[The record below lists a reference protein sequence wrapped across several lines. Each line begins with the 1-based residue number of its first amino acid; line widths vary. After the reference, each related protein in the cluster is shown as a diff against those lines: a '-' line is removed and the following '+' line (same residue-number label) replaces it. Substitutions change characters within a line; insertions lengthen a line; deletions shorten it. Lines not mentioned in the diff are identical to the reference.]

1 MMNGSSGGS
10 CYGMSALIVIA
21 NAGLFPYSDFTANA
35 DCLYEVES
43 PEQNHNVES
52 IITYYHLLQKKDVI
66 LQQYYHVPQRSH
78 KTNIEEIISLVA
90 DNEPVR
96 VSYKQD
102 GWGGHAVIAYDVK
115 YGSWTWNGVTYQG
128 CIETCDPN
136 YSYSLHNQLC
146 IYFNTSTYEW
156 IIPCYD
162 VCSANGAVFRYIGK
176 NVEEINEGG
185 YYSGTSSAVAA
196 DDYIARLNTLTI
208 DENHSVEKVLR
219 IGGQIINLNTPDGE
233 IIPDTFYFASGESK
247 GIPGY
252 LLNDAQAGYRI
263 SQNTAHPMSL
273 SLEYKDSLL
282 KADVTAGTEIIFDE
296 NGYVSVAGEEADYS
310 IRMIYNEDHYYG
322 SWYGIEVNG
331 TGSDNASLEQTPDG
345 YILSSDNLSDVT
357 VSAFNDETSTDF
369 EFSTEYSEVLLY
381 EIDEDTIGAAVDKD
395 GDGTYETTLGTESED
410 TYITGDV
417 DENGSIDIS
426 DATTALTIY
435 ARNAAGLPVDEY
447 SYAQKKAADT
457 DGNYTVDI
465 RDATAILTYYARKA
479 AGLEAGWS

>member
-1 MMNGSSGGS
+1 
-10 CYGMSALIVIA
+10 MSALIMIA
-21 NAGLFPYSDFTANA
+21 NAGLFPYSDYTANA
-35 DCLYEVES
+35 DCLYEMET
-43 PEQNHNVES
+43 PAQNHEVES
-52 IITYYHLLQKKDVI
+52 IINYYFLLQVKDVI
-66 LQQYYHVPQRSH
+66 QQQYRNVPLRSH
-78 KTNIEEIISLVA
+78 KTNIEEIISLL
-90 DNEPVR
+90 DYNEPVLVGYR
-96 VSYKQD
+96 KD

-115 YGSWTWNGVTYQG
+115 YGSWTWDGVTYQG

-136 YSYSLHNQLC
+136 YSYSLHDQLC

-156 IIPCYD
+156 IIPYYG
-162 VCSANGAVFRYIGK
+162 VCSVNGAVFNYVGSNIA
-176 NVEEINEGG
+176 EINEGG
-185 YYSGTSSAVAA
+185 YYSGTSSAVTA

-233 IIPDTFYFASGESK
+233 IVPDTFYFASGESK

-322 SWYGIEVNG
+322 NWYGIEVNG

-395 GDGTYETTLGTESED
+395 GDGTYETMVGTESED

-417 DENGSIDIS
+417 DENGLIDIS
-426 DATTALTIY
+426 DATTALTMY